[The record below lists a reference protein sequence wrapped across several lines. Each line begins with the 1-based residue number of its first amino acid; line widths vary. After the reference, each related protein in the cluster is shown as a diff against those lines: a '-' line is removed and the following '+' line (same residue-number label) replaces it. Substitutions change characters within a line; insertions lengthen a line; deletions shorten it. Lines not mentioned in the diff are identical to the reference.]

1 MKLKKLLSHTFT
13 VLIYSWVGL
22 QFFSCSPEIQKV
34 KEADLASR
42 LQNTWQELKNDNLIH
57 GSILIQKGSEI
68 LFADGDL
75 NKVYPVASISKSF
88 VGLIY
93 FQKSQQGLKLDTPV
107 CHWLKNFCTED
118 LQKITL
124 QHLLDHKSGFGRDLS
139 LVSFLKRSMSADWN
153 LQDIDS
159 LVLKGKDLKSAP
171 GEKFGY
177 SNFGYLILSR
187 VLEIIEQKSFSEI
200 LREHFPAA
208 TTALIQKGDRLPA
221 YVLVP
226 GSSIQWELNKDTSL
240 HKAAGA
246 GGVKSSALDLMQ
258 WLGQLRQTLPK
269 LNKDKHY
276 SLGWVRSEGQSY
288 QAYWHNG
295 ATPGFYSLVAVIPES
310 DLKIVILT
318 DNYKFIKHWSDR
330 AEAFEQY
337 LY

>member
-57 GSILIQKGSEI
+57 GTILIQKGSEI

-139 LVSFLKRSMSADWN
+139 LVSFLKRSLSADWN
-153 LQDIDS
+153 LQDIDT
-159 LVLKGKDLKSAP
+159 LALKDKDLKSAP
-171 GEKFGY
+171 GEKFRY

-187 VLEIIEQKSFSEI
+187 VLEIIEQKNFSEI

-221 YVLVP
+221 YALVP

-276 SLGWVRSEGQSY
+276 SLGWVRSEDQSY